1 MSARRSAVVPP
12 EIARLRR
19 ELAEAQA
26 TIQALISGQV
36 DAAVDT
42 RTASPILLKQAQDA
56 LRASEHRLADA
67 SADLQRL
74 VDQQSVILD
83 TLPAHVALLGP
94 DGAVLAVNRS
104 WREFGDA
111 NNLAS
116 TTGCVGDNYL
126 AVCDAASDDPTV
138 AQIAAGLKDV
148 LGGRATRFEVE
159 YPCHSPSEERWF
171 RLTVSRLRAGQTGAG
186 AVVMHVDVTDRY
198 LAARAATDAARKFE
212 SIFLASPV
220 GIYMVE
226 LASERIIEA
235 NPSLCT
241 IAGLDHDALVRRPTR
256 DLNLWDPP
264 AMRDQLVAALL
275 TGTPV
280 QNAEARWRRPDGTG
294 RNVLLSMQLLRLD
307 ATGPQVVVTFVSDI
321 TEQRQLE
328 VQFRQAQKMEAI
340 GVLAGGIAHDF
351 NNLLSVIVGYTQLLE
366 EEAPLDDSAAA
377 SLAQIQRAADQA
389 TGLTRQLLAFSRRQ
403 VMQLRI
409 LDPGEVV
416 WHLEPMLQRFI
427 GEDIKITVE
436 VRGTPGQ
443 VRADRGQLEQV
454 LMNLAANARDAMPT
468 GGVLAITVEDADVDD
483 AMAARHPGLQPGSYV
498 RLRVSDVGTGMD
510 AATCARIFEPFFTTK
525 AIGHG
530 TGLGLATVYGIVK
543 QSSGH
548 IRVESQPGLGTRF
561 TIDLPRY
568 RETPDPL
575 SPAAD
580 TSVPA
585 GHETILLVEDEDL
598 LRQLLTTV
606 LQRLGY
612 EVIAAASGQA
622 ALDIASHTTQ
632 PLHLVLTDVV
642 MPGINGRELAEQ
654 LLVARPG
661 LRVLYM
667 SGYTEDAVLR
677 HGVSAATVNF
687 IQKPMTPNAL
697 ATKVRA
703 VLDQP

>member
-1 MSARRSAVVPP
+1 MPGPR
-12 EIARLRR
+12 EDLARLRG
-19 ELAEAQA
+19 ELAE
-26 TIQALISGQV
+26 
-36 DAAVDT
+36 T
-42 RTASPILLKQAQDA
+42 RQA
-56 LRASEHRLADA
+56 LRASDARLAEAGDEFQRVVR
-67 SADLQRL
+67 LQRA
-74 VDQQSVILD
+74 ILD
-83 TLPAHVALLGP
+83 TLPAHIALLGP
-94 DGAVLAVNRS
+94 DSRVLSANHA
-104 WREFGDA
+104 WHAFGQA
-111 NNLAS
+111 NGLVS
-116 TTGCVGDNYL
+116 PTGCVGDSYL
-126 AVCDAASDDPTV
+126 AVCDAAGAEDPEV
-138 AQIAAGLKDV
+138 ARIAAGLRAV
-148 LGGRATRFEVE
+148 LDGTQSRFEAE
-159 YPCHSPSEERWF
+159 YPCHASTEERWF
-171 RLTVSRLRAGQTGAG
+171 RLTANRLHADVAEAG
-186 AVVMHVDVTDRY
+186 AVVMHVDVTERY

-212 SIFLASPV
+212 SIFLDSPV
-220 GIYMVE
+220 GICMVE
-226 LASERIIEA
+226 IASERILEA

-241 IAGLDHDALVRRPTR
+241 IAGLDHDAMVGRSTG
-256 DLNLWDPP
+256 DLDLWDPP
-264 AMRDQLVAALL
+264 ALRNQLVASLL

-280 QNAEARWRRPDGTG
+280 ENVEARWRRPDGTS
-294 RNVLLSMQLLRLD
+294 RNVLVSMQLLRPD
-307 ATGPQVVVTFVSDI
+307 ATGPQVIVTFVSDI
-321 TEQRQLE
+321 TERRQLE
-328 VQFRQAQKMEAI
+328 EQFRQAQKMEAI
-340 GVLAGGIAHDF
+340 GILAGGIAHDF

-366 EEAPLDDSAAA
+366 EEVPLDDSAAA
-377 SLAQIQRAADQA
+377 SLTQIQRAADQA

-403 VMQLRI
+403 VMQLHI

-416 WHLEPMLQRFI
+416 WHMEPMLQRFI

-468 GGVLAITVEDADVDD
+468 GGVLAITVEDADVDE
-483 AMAARHPGLQPGSYV
+483 ATAARHPGLQPGSYV
-498 RLRVSDVGTGMD
+498 RIRVSDVGTGMD
-510 AATCARIFEPFFTTK
+510 AATCARVFEPFFTTK
-525 AIGHG
+525 AVGHG

-561 TIDLPRY
+561 TIDLPRHH
-568 RETPDPL
+568 EIPDPL

-612 EVIAAASGQA
+612 EVIAAPSGQA
-622 ALDIASHTTQ
+622 ALDIVNRTPR

-661 LRVLYM
+661 LRVLFM

-697 ATKVRA
+697 AEKVRA
-703 VLDQP
+703 VLDQH